1 MELEKFLR
9 EKMRSLGATAYK
21 KFLGAEVIHHWREL
35 VDEKISDKVKPVKIE
50 RGVLFVDVRSA
61 ALRDQLKFFK
71 EEIIDAINEK
81 FEEPLVREIKI
92 ASVFQVADM
101 PPDKTPL
108 PAQID
113 APKLKFEDITL
124 TAEEVKACEDEA
136 QNISDEKLRQTVLQT
151 LLSRA
156 KAQKFRLAHGWHKCL
171 KCETLCAAEEI
182 FCEVCKIKEREA
194 MNNALFKI
202 FYDAPQL
209 KAWDAQKLLLEKMP
223 HMQAEC
229 SLAAVESARVSLIQ
243 KVAGK
248 VRLGDETSPDAL
260 KLVALEKRLPLDKL
274 TPAIIKRA
282 LVDLQFNLAEQPKI
296 QRYLL
301 KSKSNRSSS
310 H

>member
-21 KFLGAEVIHHWREL
+21 QFLGAEVIHHWREL
-35 VDEKISDKVKPVKIE
+35 VDENISDKVKPVKIK

-81 FEEPLVREIKI
+81 FGREEPLVREIKI

-101 PPDKTPL
+101 PPEP

-113 APKLKFEDITL
+113 TPKLKLEDITL

-136 QNISDEKLRQTVLQT
+136 QKVSDEKLRQTVLQT
-151 LLSRA
+151 LLGHVRV
-156 KAQKFRLAHGWHKCL
+156 QKFRLMSGWHKCL
-171 KCETLCAAEEI
+171 KCESLCAAEEI
-182 FCEVCKIKEREA
+182 LCDVCKIKEREA

-202 FYDAPQL
+202 FCDAPQV

-229 SLAAVESARVSLIQ
+229 SLAAVESARASLIQ

-274 TPAIIKRA
+274 TPAIVKRA

-296 QRYLL
+296 QRYKL
-301 KSKSNRSSS
+301 KSKSNQPSS

>member
-1 MELEKFLR
+1 MELEKFLH
-9 EKMRSLGATAYK
+9 EKMRSHGATTYK
-21 KFLGAEVIHHWREL
+21 KFLGNEVIHHWREL
-35 VDEKISDKVKPVKIE
+35 VDENISAKIKPVKIE
-50 RGVLFVDVRSA
+50 RGVLFVDVRSS

-71 EEIIDAINEK
+71 EEIIDAINKK
-81 FEEPLVREIKI
+81 FAQAEPLVKEIKI
-92 ASVFQVADM
+92 ASVFQIADM
-101 PPDKTPL
+101 PPDESK
-108 PAQID
+108 I
-113 APKLKFEDITL
+113 KLEDITL
-124 TAEEVKACEDEA
+124 TEEEIAACAEQA
-136 QNISDEKLRQTVLQT
+136 QKVSNEKLRQTVLQT
-151 LLSRA
+151 LLGHAR
-156 KAQKFRLAHGWHKCL
+156 AQKLRLAQGWHKCL
-171 KCETLCAAEEI
+171 KCESLCAAEEI
-182 FCEVCKIKEREA
+182 LCEVCKIKERET

-223 HMQAEC
+223 HMQSEC

-274 TPAIIKRA
+274 TPAIVKRA

-296 QRYLL
+296 QRYKL
-301 KSKSNRSSS
+301 KSKSNQPSS